1 MINKKGYT
9 YIELLL
15 VSCIIA
21 ILFTLSLKVAQTQ
34 KEKQE
39 EIQQQYIE
47 IIEAIENED
56 YSSIDEML
64 KDMEIENYGK
74 NE

>member
-1 MINKKGYT
+1 MINKGYT

-21 ILFTLSLKVAQTQ
+21 ILFTMSLGVLKTQ

-39 EIQQQYIE
+39 EIQKQYIE

-56 YSSIDEML
+56 YSSIEEML
-64 KDMEIENYGK
+64 KNMEIENYGK